1 MKVIIVGGGQ
11 MGAYIASLLLKND
24 CAVTVIENREAVFT
38 KLKKD
43 LPAQNILL
51 GDGTN
56 PSVLESA
63 GIAGADVVAA
73 VSGTDETNL
82 VASTIAK
89 FEFGVPRV
97 IARVNNPKN
106 VWLFTPS
113 MGVDVALNQADLL
126 AHLVVEEMDL
136 KNMYTLLKVML
147 AHLVVEEMDLKNMYT
162 LLKVSHGAYS
172 IAEVKVAEQSIAAG
186 KPVRDLAIPE
196 KSVLIAITRGDKVI
210 IPRGDTVVLGGD
222 QILVLA
228 DTESKVGINR
238 LCMPR
243 G

>member
-136 KNMYTLLKVML
+136 KNMYTLLKV
-147 AHLVVEEMDLKNMYT
+147 
-162 LLKVSHGAYS
+162 SHGAYS

-228 DTESKVGINR
+228 DAESKVGINR

>member
-11 MGAYIASLLLKND
+11 MGAYIATLLLKNH
-24 CAVTVIENREAVFT
+24 CTVTVIENREAVFA
-38 KLKKD
+38 KLGKE
-43 LPAQNILL
+43 LPAENILL

-56 PSVLESA
+56 PAVLEAA
-63 GIAGADVVAA
+63 GVADTDVIAA
-73 VSGTDETNL
+73 VSGTDEINL
-82 VASTIAK
+82 VVSTIAK

-106 VWLFTPS
+106 VWLFTPN

-136 KNMYTLLKVML
+136 KDMF
-147 AHLVVEEMDLKNMYT
+147 T

-172 IAEVKVAEQSIAAG
+172 IAEVKVDEHSIAAG

-196 KSVLIAITRGDKVI
+196 KSVLIAITRGDEVI
-210 IPRGDTVVLGGD
+210 IPRGDTVVKGSDLV
-222 QILVLA
+222 LVLA
-228 DTESKVGINR
+228 DADSKIGINQ
-238 LCMPR
+238 LCKAR

>member
-11 MGAYIASLLLKND
+11 MGAYIATLLLKND
-24 CAVTVIENREAVFT
+24 CSVIVIENREAVFA
-38 KLKKD
+38 KLSKE
-43 LPAQNILL
+43 LSAGNILL

-56 PSVLESA
+56 PTVLEAA

-82 VASTIAK
+82 VVSTIAK

-106 VWLFTPS
+106 VWLFTQN

-126 AHLVVEEMDL
+126 AHMVVEDMDL
-136 KNMYTLLKVML
+136 KNMYTM
-147 AHLVVEEMDLKNMYT
+147 
-162 LLKVSHGAYS
+162 LKVSHGTYS
-172 IAEVKVAEQSIAAG
+172 IAEVKVDEQSIAAG
-186 KPVRDLAIPE
+186 KPVRGLALPE
-196 KSVLIAITRGDKVI
+196 KSVLIAITRGEEVI
-210 IPRGDTVVLGGD
+210 IPRGDTVVKGGD
-222 QILVLA
+222 LVLVLA
-228 DTESKVGINR
+228 DADSKISINQ
-238 LCMPR
+238 LCKPR

>member
-11 MGAYIASLLLKND
+11 MGAYIATLLLKND
-24 CAVTVIENREAVFT
+24 CAVTVIENREVVFG
-38 KLKKD
+38 KLSKD

-56 PSVLESA
+56 PAVLESA

-82 VASTIAK
+82 VVSTIAK

-106 VWLFTPS
+106 VWLFNQS

-136 KNMYTLLKVML
+136 KNMYTLAQGEPRRVLHRRGEGGR
-147 AHLVVEEMDLKNMYT
+147 AIDCR
-162 LLKVSHGAYS
+162 GQAR
-172 IAEVKVAEQSIAAG
+172 ARAG
-186 KPVRDLAIPE
+186 NP
-196 KSVLIAITRGDKVI
+196 
-210 IPRGDTVVLGGD
+210 
-222 QILVLA
+222 
-228 DTESKVGINR
+228 
-238 LCMPR
+238 
-243 G
+243 

>member
-11 MGAYIASLLLKND
+11 MGAYIASLLLKMKSD

-38 KLKKD
+38 KLEKN

-63 GIAGADVVAA
+63 GVAEADVVAA

-82 VASTIAK
+82 VVSTIAK

-106 VWLFTPS
+106 VWLFTPN
-113 MGVDVALNQADLL
+113 MGVDIALNQADLL
-126 AHLVVEEMDL
+126 AHLVVED
-136 KNMYTLLKVML
+136 
-147 AHLVVEEMDLKNMYT
+147 MDLKNMYT

-172 IAEVKVAEQSIAAG
+172 IAEVKVAEQSAAAG
-186 KPVRDLAIPE
+186 KPVRELGIPE
-196 KSVLIAITRGDKVI
+196 KSVLIAITRGDKII
-210 IPRGDTVVLGGD
+210 IPRGDTVVMGGD

-228 DTESKVGINR
+228 DAESKVGINR

>member
-11 MGAYIASLLLKND
+11 MGAYIASLLLKSD
-24 CAVTVIENREAVFT
+24 CAVTVIENREVVFG
-38 KLKKD
+38 KLSKD

-51 GDGTN
+51 GDGAN
-56 PSVLESA
+56 PDVLESA
-63 GIAGADVVAA
+63 GVAGADVVAA

-82 VASTIAK
+82 VVSTIAK

-106 VWLFTPS
+106 VWLFTQS

-126 AHLVVEEMDL
+126 AHLVVED
-136 KNMYTLLKVML
+136 
-147 AHLVVEEMDLKNMYT
+147 MDLKNMYT

-186 KPVRDLAIPE
+186 KPVRELAIPE

-210 IPRGDTVVLGGD
+210 VPRGDTVVQSGD

-228 DTESKVGINR
+228 DAQSKIGINR
-238 LCMPR
+238 IFMPR

>member
-24 CAVTVIENREAVFT
+24 CTVTVIENREVVFG
-38 KLKKD
+38 KLSKD

-56 PSVLESA
+56 PAVLEGA
-63 GIAGADVVAA
+63 DIAGADVVAA

-82 VASTIAK
+82 VVSTIAK

-106 VWLFTPS
+106 AWLFNQS

-136 KNMYTLLKVML
+136 KNMYTLLKV
-147 AHLVVEEMDLKNMYT
+147 
-162 LLKVSHGAYS
+162 SHGVYS
-172 IAEVKVAEQSIAAG
+172 IAEVKVAEQAIAAG
-186 KPVRDLAIPE
+186 RPVRELAIPE

-210 IPRGDTVVLGGD
+210 IPRGDTVVLSGD

-228 DTESKVGINR
+228 DAESKIGINR

>member
-136 KNMYTLLKVML
+136 KNMYTLLKV
-147 AHLVVEEMDLKNMYT
+147 
-162 LLKVSHGAYS
+162 SHGAYS

>member
-11 MGAYIASLLLKND
+11 MGAYIASLLLKSD
-24 CAVTVIENREAVFT
+24 CAVTVIENREVVFG
-38 KLKKD
+38 KLSKD

-51 GDGTN
+51 GDGAN
-56 PSVLESA
+56 PDVLESA
-63 GIAGADVVAA
+63 GVAGADVVAA

-82 VASTIAK
+82 VVSTIAK

-106 VWLFTPS
+106 VWLFTQS

-126 AHLVVEEMDL
+126 AHLVVED
-136 KNMYTLLKVML
+136 
-147 AHLVVEEMDLKNMYT
+147 MDLKNMYT

-172 IAEVKVAEQSIAAG
+172 IAEVKVAEQSAAVG
-186 KPVRDLAIPE
+186 KPVRELAIPE
-196 KSVLIAITRGDKVI
+196 KSVLIAVTRGDKVI
-210 IPRGDTVVLGGD
+210 IPRGDTVVQSGD

-228 DTESKVGINR
+228 DAQSKIGINR
-238 LCMPR
+238 IFMPR

>member
-1 MKVIIVGGGQ
+1 V
-11 MGAYIASLLLKND
+11 
-24 CAVTVIENREAVFT
+24 VFG
-38 KLKKD
+38 KLSKD

-56 PSVLESA
+56 PAVLESA

-82 VASTIAK
+82 VVSTIAK

-106 VWLFTPS
+106 AWLFNQS
-113 MGVDVALNQADLL
+113 MGVDVALNQADL
-126 AHLVVEEMDL
+126 
-136 KNMYTLLKVML
+136 L

-186 KPVRDLAIPE
+186 KPVRELAIPE

-210 IPRGDTVVLGGD
+210 IPRGDTVVQSGD

-228 DTESKVGINR
+228 DAESKIGINR
-238 LCMPR
+238 IFMPR